1 MYQLDLYIFLLL
13 LATITIGV
21 IRGFSGELGSLL
33 KLILTIVISYKLIAI
48 LNDKLD
54 FSFTQNIWFPITI
67 YTIVYILTSFFLK
80 IILFQMVFI
89 LRTITPNMIDK
100 PLGALLGFSKIIF
113 ILTIIYIITVTVI
126 FSLKIDTPT
135 WLKDTKTEKHFNNL
149 SITFLNIIPNV
160 TYDEDEIG
168 NNSLLTNIL
177 SLSSQIEQTTP
188 ESESDI
194 ETSPPDKLKLLDL
207 ENKTRSEQLQT
218 LYKLLKTRKHPS
230 ANITPQELEEYD
242 LDELIEELEKN

>member
-1 MYQLDLYIFLLL
+1 
-13 LATITIGV
+13 
-21 IRGFSGELGSLL
+21 
-33 KLILTIVISYKLIAI
+33 
-48 LNDKLD
+48 
-54 FSFTQNIWFPITI
+54 
-67 YTIVYILTSFFLK
+67 
-80 IILFQMVFI
+80 
-89 LRTITPNMIDK
+89 MIDK